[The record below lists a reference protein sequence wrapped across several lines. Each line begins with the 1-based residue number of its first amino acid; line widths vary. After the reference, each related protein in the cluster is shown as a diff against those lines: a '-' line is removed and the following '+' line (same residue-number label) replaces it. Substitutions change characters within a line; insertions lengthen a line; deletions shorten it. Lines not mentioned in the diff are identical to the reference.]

1 MPNAI
6 YLIILIATSA
16 LPVWSGI
23 RAWRINN
30 ALLRWSGVSLAG
42 LLAIAVSLLS
52 ILTAVGL
59 YRLQIR
65 GAPVPTLKIAGTAA
79 QIQRGQ
85 AIDNSLCSACHSKTG
100 HLSGG
105 MDIGK

>member
-6 YLIILIATSA
+6 CLIILIATSA
-16 LPVWSGI
+16 LLVWSGI

-52 ILTAVGL
+52 GLTAVGL
-59 YRLQIR
+59 YRLHIR
-65 GAPVPTLKIAGTAA
+65 GAPVPTP
-79 QIQRGQ
+79 
-85 AIDNSLCSACHSKTG
+85 
-100 HLSGG
+100 
-105 MDIGK
+105 